1 MSTQG
6 ERKSASYKEHNDAD
20 NLQQSVNE
28 ADSIFETTC
37 VAIFPPCSLVF
48 LCLHLLLHRFSA
60 CCTELPRCGVNLHA
74 INPSSQPSLVIQTR
88 DSSICSI
95 KITKMQKDTE
105 INIKI
110 LIKKKNCGNFNLFTE
125 LITISHYCYFL
136 INRNKKKEL
145 NTSNL
150 FLQTIK

>member
-1 MSTQG
+1 MSTQR

-95 KITKMQKDTE
+95 KITKMQKDIE
-105 INIKI
+105 VNIKI
-110 LIKKKNCGNFNLFTE
+110 LIKKKNCNSFKSLYNTDHNFSL
-125 LITISHYCYFL
+125 LLFL
-136 INRNKKKEL
+136 INRNKKEFNKQ
-145 NTSNL
+145 
-150 FLQTIK
+150 F